1 MNNQI
6 TKIISQNRNIEIS
19 SDKNLEFVIDK
30 LNKSLIKTCF
40 VLKNKKLIGSVT
52 DGDIRRSILKNIS
65 KKTPIKEIM
74 NKKPMKINNS
84 DKNFI
89 NKLSKYV
96 AKNKIYIFPVVN
108 KKNQYLGFINYDRK
122 YINVSSISNR
132 YDVVIMAGGF
142 GKRLRPLTK
151 NKPKPLIRVNGI
163 PIIHRIISKIDNIN
177 VNKIY
182 VTLHYKSK
190 SIIKYLKKLNSK
202 KIITVIEKK
211 PKDTIGSL
219 FEIKKRLSKNIMLIN
234 SDIITNL
241 DVNNLFN
248 FHLKNKADLTLCAK
262 KHETKVSFGV
272 IKTKGKK
279 INSIVEKPILDNWI
293 NTGIYFLNKKS
304 LKDSKKIKMNAVDFI
319 NSLISRKFKVLFYPM
334 YETWFDI
341 GTHEQLKLADKYLKK
356 TNENN

>member
-6 TKIISQNRNIEIS
+6 TKIINQNRNIEIS
-19 SDKNLEFVIDK
+19 SDKDLEFVIDK
-30 LNKSLIKTCF
+30 LNKNFIKTCF

-74 NKKPMKINNS
+74 NKKPMKIIYS
-84 DKNFI
+84 DKSFI
-89 NKLSKYV
+89 NKLTSYV
-96 AKNKIYIFPVVN
+96 TKKKVFIFPVVN

-122 YINVSSISNR
+122 YINVTSINNR

-151 NKPKPLIRVNGI
+151 NKPKPLIKVNGI
-163 PIIHRIISKIDNIN
+163 PIIQRIISNIDNIN

-190 SIIKYLKKLNSK
+190 SIIKYLKKINSK
-202 KIITVIEKK
+202 KIITIIEKK

-219 FEIKKRLSKNIMLIN
+219 FELKKRLSKNIMLIN
-234 SDIITNL
+234 SDIVKNL
-241 DVNNLFN
+241 DVNNLLN
-248 FHLKNKADLTLCAK
+248 FHIKNKADLTLCAK
-262 KHETKVSFGV
+262 KHETRVSFGV
-272 IKTKGKK
+272 LKTSGKK
-279 INSIVEKPILDNWI
+279 VNNIVEKPILDNWI

-304 LKDSKKIKMNAVDFI
+304 LKNFKKIRMKAVDFI
-319 NSLISRKFKVLFYPM
+319 NSLISKKFKVLFYPM

-341 GTHEQLKLADKYLKK
+341 GTHEQLKLADRYLKK

>member
-6 TKIISQNRNIEIS
+6 TKIINQNRNIEIS
-19 SDKNLEFVIDK
+19 SDKDLEFVIDK
-30 LNKSLIKTCF
+30 LNKNFIKTCF

-74 NKKPMKINNS
+74 NKKPMKIIYS
-84 DKNFI
+84 DKSFI
-89 NKLSKYV
+89 NKLTSYV
-96 AKNKIYIFPVVN
+96 TKKKVFIFPVVN

-122 YINVSSISNR
+122 YINVTSINNR

-151 NKPKPLIRVNGI
+151 NKPKPLIKVNGI
-163 PIIHRIISKIDNIN
+163 PIIQRIISNIDNIN

-190 SIIKYLKKLNSK
+190 SIIKYLKKINSK
-202 KIITVIEKK
+202 KIITIIEKK

-219 FEIKKRLSKNIMLIN
+219 FELKKRLSKNIMLIN
-234 SDIITNL
+234 SDIVTNL
-241 DVNNLFN
+241 DVNNLLN
-248 FHLKNKADLTLCAK
+248 FHIKNKADLTLCAK
-262 KHETKVSFGV
+262 KHETRVSFGV
-272 IKTKGKK
+272 LKTSGKK
-279 INSIVEKPILDNWI
+279 VNNIVEKPILDNWI

-304 LKDSKKIKMNAVDFI
+304 LKNFKKIRMNAVDFI
-319 NSLISRKFKVLFYPM
+319 NSLISKKFKVLFYPM

-341 GTHEQLKLADKYLKK
+341 GTHEQLKLADRYLKK

>member
-30 LNKSLIKTCF
+30 LNKNLIKTCF

-96 AKNKIYIFPVVN
+96 AKKKIYIFPVVN
-108 KKNQYLGFINYDRK
+108 KNNQYLGFIDYDRK

-151 NKPKPLIRVNGI
+151 NKPKPLVELDTQPILEKIIEQFKNQGFWNFHISVNHMANQIIDYFGDGEKWGVKI
-163 PIIHRIISKIDNIN
+163 QYLKEKEKLGTAGALSLLSKKANCPIIVMNADLLTSVKFKHFVDFHFEQDSFASMAVREYEFNVPFGVLNLEQENITN
-177 VNKIY
+177 IQEKPSQKFFVNAGIY
-182 VTLHYKSK
+182 VLSPQVLDILEPGKHIDMTQLFSK
-190 SIIKYLKKLNSK
+190 LIEMKKKVVAFPIREYWLD
-202 KIITVIEKK
+202 IGQ
-211 PKDTIGSL
+211 PKDLERAQT
-219 FEIKKRLSKNIMLIN
+219 
-234 SDIITNL
+234 
-241 DVNNLFN
+241 DV
-248 FHLKNKADLTLCAK
+248 K
-262 KHETKVSFGV
+262 KHF
-272 IKTKGKK
+272 
-279 INSIVEKPILDNWI
+279 
-293 NTGIYFLNKKS
+293 
-304 LKDSKKIKMNAVDFI
+304 
-319 NSLISRKFKVLFYPM
+319 
-334 YETWFDI
+334 
-341 GTHEQLKLADKYLKK
+341 
-356 TNENN
+356 